1 MITAEKGSRT
11 KEYRNVV
18 RSESPIGEGWNTPFG
33 IAVQS
38 RYRYYFC
45 SVQRLYS
52 MFPAGL
58 PGIGLIALR
67 VTVGAMLLV
76 DGSPYAAP
84 QCMAYAISSSVAA
97 ACLVIGILT
106 PYAAAFAGCL
116 EFWRLCTRDNV
127 DLFHLIAAIFVS
139 LALAVLGP
147 GAYSVDNKI
156 FGRRLVNLPHGS
168 EGNSSTFEEV
178 E

>member
-1 MITAEKGSRT
+1 
-11 KEYRNVV
+11 
-18 RSESPIGEGWNTPFG
+18 
-33 IAVQS
+33 
-38 RYRYYFC
+38 
-45 SVQRLYS
+45 
-52 MFPAGL
+52 MFPTGL
-58 PGIGLIALR
+58 PGIGLIAVR

-76 DGSPYAAP
+76 DGSPHAEP
-84 QCMAYAISSSVAA
+84 QSMVCAIGSSVAA
-97 ACLVIGILT
+97 VCLVIGILT

-116 EFWRLCTRDNV
+116 ELWRLCMRDDV
-127 DLFHLIAAIFVS
+127 DLFHLLAAIVVS

-168 EGNSSTFEEV
+168 ERGSSDIEEV

>member
-1 MITAEKGSRT
+1 
-11 KEYRNVV
+11 
-18 RSESPIGEGWNTPFG
+18 
-33 IAVQS
+33 
-38 RYRYYFC
+38 
-45 SVQRLYS
+45 
-52 MFPAGL
+52 MFPTGL
-58 PGIGLIALR
+58 PGIGLIAVR
-67 VTVGAMLLV
+67 VTVAAMLLV

-84 QCMAYAISSSVAA
+84 LPMGREIVSLVAA
-97 ACLVIGILT
+97 VCLVIGILT

-127 DLFHLIAAIFVS
+127 DLFHLIVAIVVS
-139 LALAVLGP
+139 FALDVLGP

-168 EGNSSTFEEV
+168 EGNSSDIEEV